1 MLIPLR
7 WLREYVDL
15 PADVRKLAHDLT
27 MSGTKIEAVH
37 GAAPDFEGVYVGKVL
52 ERDKHPDADRLSLC
66 KVEVGGETFQIVCGA
81 PNVRAGLTVAVAKV
95 GARLPG
101 DFKIRKS
108 KIRGVTSEGMI
119 CSAKELNLGGDANG
133 IIELPNDLASGTD
146 FAALNAGEP
155 VLEAEI
161 TPNRPDCLSMLG
173 IAREVVMLYG
183 GAIRMP
189 AAWQEPAKLDPVRV
203 PVEIETG
210 ADCGRYLARVF
221 ENVKIAPSPAWL
233 VERLEAAGLHPIN
246 NVVDIT
252 NYVMLETGQPMHAF
266 DLAKLQGPKIIVRRA
281 RAGEKLV
288 TLDGVERTL
297 DPAILV
303 IADSSRAV
311 ALAGIMGGDAT
322 AVHDTTTALLLEVA
336 YFDPSLIRAGRRKLN
351 MNTDASYRFERQ
363 TDLEAVRAVADRAT
377 ALFIEVAG
385 ATVRHATADEIPGR
399 PAPVRLELRTARC
412 NRLVGTALDADQMAG
427 LLGRLQIPAQPQGDR
442 IAVDV
447 PSFRR
452 DLRAEI
458 DMVEEVAR
466 VHGYENIPAD
476 VLPPAPMV
484 YRENAHDTLL
494 ARLRAAVVG
503 MGYFEVR
510 TSAFMEKRDP
520 ERLALAEDD
529 PRRRAVRLVN
539 PIVVTLDT
547 MRTSMLPGLLRVLR
561 HNRNHDQ
568 EQLRFAAIDRVFV
581 DVPGENAGLPTE
593 TEQLV
598 LVAGGEARPPGWS
611 QKARPYDLYDLKGD
625 AEALFGQLGVDTSWV
640 YGYTEPFLEDAASFV
655 VSGTYGVIGRG
666 GAVRDEVLRGFEL
679 DLQAYCL
686 EIDLAALARHVPGA
700 RRQRELPRFP
710 AVKRDL
716 SLAVP
721 AGVTYGQVHA
731 AVSTAAG
738 PHLESLQCF
747 DVFTGKEVRGGEA
760 AGPGAAAERSIGIR
774 LRFRDPDRTLTD
786 AQVAPV
792 LDQIVRH
799 VADTLQVT
807 LRAGS

>member
-7 WLREYVDL
+7 WLREYVDV
-15 PADVRKLAHDLT
+15 PEDVRKLAHDLT
-27 MSGTKIEAVH
+27 MSGTKIEAIH
-37 GAAPDFEGVYVGKVL
+37 GAAPDFEGVFVGKVL
-52 ERDKHPDADRLSLC
+52 EREKHPDADRLSLC

-119 CSAKELNLGGDANG
+119 CSARELQLGGDADG
-133 IIELPNDLASGTD
+133 IIELPNDLPSGAD

-183 GAIRMP
+183 GMIRMP
-189 AAWQEPAKLDPVRV
+189 AAWQEPSGLAAVQV
-203 PVEIETG
+203 PVEIEAG
-210 ADCGRYLARVF
+210 ADCGRYLARVLDHI
-221 ENVKIAPSPAWL
+221 KIAPSPAWL
-233 VERLEAAGLHPIN
+233 VQRLEAAGLHSIN

-252 NYVMLETGQPMHAF
+252 NYIMLETGQPMHAF
-266 DLAKLQGPKIIVRRA
+266 DLATLQGPKIIVRRA

-297 DPAILV
+297 DPSILV
-303 IADSSRAV
+303 IADTGRAV

-322 AVHDTTTALLLEVA
+322 AVRDTTTSLLLEVA
-336 YFDPSLIRAGRRKLN
+336 YFDPSLIRAGRRRLN

-363 TDLEAVRAVADRAT
+363 TDIEAVRWVADRAT
-377 ALFIEVAG
+377 ALFVELAG
-385 ATVRHATADEIPGR
+385 AMVRHATADAM
-399 PAPVRLELRTARC
+399 PAPHVPLRLELRTERC
-412 NRLVGTALDADQMAG
+412 NRLVGTALDAKQMAA
-427 LLGRLQIPAQPQGDR
+427 LLDRLALPANPKGDHVV
-442 IAVDV
+442 VDV

-458 DMVEEVAR
+458 DLVEEVAR

-484 YRENAHDTLL
+484 YRENAQDALY
-494 ARLRAAVVG
+494 ARLRSAVVS

-510 TSAFMEKRDP
+510 TSAFMEQRDP
-520 ERLALAEDD
+520 ERLTLAADD

-568 EQLRFAAIDRVFV
+568 EQLRFAALDRVFV

-598 LVAGGEARPPGWS
+598 LVAAGDAGPLDWS
-611 QKARPYDLYDLKGD
+611 QKSRPYDLYDLKGD
-625 AEALFGQLGVDTSWV
+625 ADALFGQLGVDTSWV

-655 VSGTYGVIGRG
+655 VTGTYGAIGRG
-666 GAVRDEVLRGFEL
+666 GAVRDEVLRAFDL
-679 DLQAYCL
+679 DLPAFCL

-731 AVSTAAG
+731 AASTAAG
-738 PHLESLQCF
+738 PHLESAQCF
-747 DVFTGKEVRGGEA
+747 DVFTGKEVRGGEQ

-792 LDQIVRH
+792 LDKIVRH
-799 VADTLQVT
+799 LAESLQVT